1 MKIGI
6 LQTGW
11 PPEELIDKHGTYADA
26 FARLLANRGFEFA
39 SWACLEGEFP
49 DSVDEA
55 EGWLITG
62 SKFGAYEDLPWIPP
76 LEDFLRRA
84 YAAAIPIVGICFGH
98 QILAQALGGKVVKYD
113 GGWSIG
119 PTEYT
124 FDGHDKPLPIMA
136 WHQDQ
141 VIEPPADAT
150 TICST
155 GFCRHAA
162 LKYGN
167 KALTI
172 QPHPEFTKAFF
183 YDLLEVRKSILAE
196 SVVQAASRSADQD
209 SIDDHVM
216 ADMITAFFK
225 DNEHA

>member
-1 MKIGI
+1 
-6 LQTGW
+6 
-11 PPEELIDKHGTYADA
+11 
-26 FARLLANRGFEFA
+26 
-39 SWACLEGEFP
+39 
-49 DSVDEA
+49 
-55 EGWLITG
+55 
-62 SKFGAYEDLPWIPP
+62 
-76 LEDFLRRA
+76 
-84 YAAAIPIVGICFGH
+84 
-98 QILAQALGGKVVKYD
+98 
-113 GGWSIG
+113 
-119 PTEYT
+119 
-124 FDGHDKPLPIMA
+124 MA
-136 WHQDQ
+136 WQQDQ

-172 QPHPEFTKAFF
+172 QPHPEFTKAYFN
-183 YDLLEVRKSILAE
+183 DLLEVRKSILPE